1 MVLRRAPTVFVLLA
15 VALMVVVV
23 VGGGVAHAQ
32 QVRQALLLGNDTG
45 NDPTRGLRYAEQEVV
60 RMGELLRRSGDF
72 DTVDVL
78 RGGRRADVERA
89 LTAAAQTLA
98 AAHQAGH
105 STLFLFY
112 YSGHGDNEALELGGT
127 RLPLRDLR
135 TYLEKL
141 PADIRVAF
149 VDACQSGALT
159 GVKGGRRAPVY
170 DLHLADTGNVR
181 GLAVV
186 TSSTATEL
194 SQESEDLHGSYFSNN
209 LMAGLQGLADT
220 SRDGQVTLAEVYD
233 FAFRRTLANTAANLT
248 GGQHPTYDFRM
259 SGTGDVVLTRI
270 RARDGQLRFQHEPG
284 ATYTVF
290 GHHEVNDQMNG
301 EVIAELVTNP
311 SEDLYL
317 AIPAGKYRV
326 VRRTMAGVS
335 ESTVQLA
342 GGGAV
347 TLEPQ
352 KMTAVLASRGD
363 GLRKK
368 GGGPFWPQTL
378 EAHVGVITSDVPGTD
393 PLLASGGLAY
403 LLNGRALS
411 FRATVDVS
419 SVSADVQGY
428 RTSILR
434 VTPALQLLL
443 PVATGD
449 RIAVLLG
456 PSLGMPLLRQT
467 GDGAT
472 SSFGF
477 GYGGLALAMARLTDR
492 AWLTAALAGGGELFR
507 VDGRR
512 ASRAVAGLSLGGAV
526 GF

>member
-1 MVLRRAPTVFVLLA
+1 MVLRRALTVFVPLAAALA
-15 VALMVVVV
+15 VI
-23 VGGGVAHAQ
+23 GGGDAYAQ
-32 QVRQALLLGNDTG
+32 QVRHALLLGNDTG
-45 NDPTRGLRYAEQEVV
+45 NDPTRRLRYAEQEVV

-78 RGGRRADVERA
+78 RGGRRADVEGA

-98 AAHQAGH
+98 AARQAGH

-112 YSGHGDNEALELGGT
+112 YSGHGDNEALELGAT

-170 DLHLADTGNVR
+170 DVHLADTGNVK

-194 SQESEDLHGSYFSNN
+194 SQESEDLRGSYFSNN

-270 RARDGQLRFQHEPG
+270 RAKDGQLRFQHEAG

-290 GHHEVNDQMNG
+290 GHDPVNDQ
-301 EVIAELVTNP
+301 VIAELVTNP
-311 SEDLYL
+311 GEDLYL
-317 AIPAGKYRV
+317 AIPAGRYRV

-342 GGGAV
+342 GGAAV

-352 KMTAVLASRGD
+352 NMTAVLVSRGD
-363 GLRKK
+363 G
-368 GGGPFWPQTL
+368 
-378 EAHVGVITSDVPGTD
+378 
-393 PLLASGGLAY
+393 
-403 LLNGRALS
+403 
-411 FRATVDVS
+411 
-419 SVSADVQGY
+419 
-428 RTSILR
+428 
-434 VTPALQLLL
+434 
-443 PVATGD
+443 
-449 RIAVLLG
+449 
-456 PSLGMPLLRQT
+456 
-467 GDGAT
+467 
-472 SSFGF
+472 
-477 GYGGLALAMARLTDR
+477 
-492 AWLTAALAGGGELFR
+492 
-507 VDGRR
+507 
-512 ASRAVAGLSLGGAV
+512 
-526 GF
+526 

>member
-1 MVLRRAPTVFVLLA
+1 MVFLRALTVSVLLA
-15 VALMVVVV
+15 VALVVIA
-23 VGGGVAHAQ
+23 GGGVAHAQ

-72 DTVDVL
+72 DTVEVL

-89 LTAAAQTLA
+89 LTAAAGKLA
-98 AAHQAGH
+98 AAHEAGH

-270 RARDGQLRFQHEPG
+270 RAKDGQLRFQHEAG

-290 GHHEVNDQMNG
+290 GHDQMSA
-301 EVIAELVTNP
+301 EVIAELVTNQN
-311 SEDLYL
+311 EDLYL

-335 ESTVQLA
+335 ESTVHLV
-342 GGGAV
+342 GGSAV
-347 TLEPQ
+347 TLQPQ
-352 KMTAVLASRGD
+352 QMTPILVSRGD
-363 GLRKK
+363 GVRKK
-368 GGGPFWPQTL
+368 GGRLYLPQTL
-378 EAHVGVITSDVPGTD
+378 EAHVGVVTSAVAGTE
-393 PLLASGGLAY
+393 PLLASGGLATM
-403 LLNGRALS
+403 LNGRALS
-411 FRATVDVS
+411 YRAKVDVS
-419 SVSADVQGY
+419 SVAADVQGY

-443 PVATGD
+443 PVLTGD
-449 RIAVLLG
+449 RIALLLG
-456 PSLGMPLLRQT
+456 PSLGMPILRQT

-492 AWLTAALAGGGELFR
+492 AWLTAALEGGGELFR

-512 ASRAVAGLSLGGAV
+512 TNKAVAGLSLGGAV